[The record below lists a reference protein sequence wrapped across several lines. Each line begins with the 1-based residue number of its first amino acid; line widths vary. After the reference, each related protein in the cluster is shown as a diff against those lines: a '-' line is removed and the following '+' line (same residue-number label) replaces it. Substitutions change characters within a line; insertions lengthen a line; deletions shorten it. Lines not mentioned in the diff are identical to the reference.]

1 MERLTTNKN
10 VADMGMFELAH
21 NCCYIAEDGSGRYRD
36 YEMDM
41 DERDFARNLMS
52 ALAGE
57 DLPLEDESFDEEM
70 MDNLMI
76 DPFADV
82 RGLIALFY
90 RNMWAMAD
98 LREKLKDNEDAEEQG
113 LLLRLPCKVGDRVYL
128 IDRDENNKFK
138 VYEGKWKRVSLV
150 QTSKVGSF
158 NLCGEISYDIYDCF
172 YDDGRTM
179 KHGMYVGQENTKI
192 GEIVFFTEEEA
203 EAKLK
208 EMEGNND

>member
-1 MERLTTNKN
+1 MERLTK
-10 VADMGMFELAH
+10 VSAVGEHLP
-21 NCCYIAEDGSGRYRD
+21 RKPL
-36 YEMDM
+36 
-41 DERDFARNLMS
+41 NLIHKS
-52 ALAGE
+52 
-57 DLPLEDESFDEEM
+57 DSSES
-70 MDNLMI
+70 NLTEI
-76 DPFADV
+76 
-82 RGLIALFY
+82 L
-90 RNMWAMAD
+90 
-98 LREKLKDNEDAEEQG
+98 EKLGKYEDAEEQG

-150 QTSKVGSF
+150 QTSKDGSF

-179 KHGMYVGQENTKI
+179 KHEMYVGQENTKI

-208 EMEGNND
+208 EMEEKDGK